1 MVATALAGSIG
12 AGALVEFD
20 SHVAAGRASS
30 QVGRAEAPRGRHSG
44 SRYHRRPV
52 SSLLRPGGRELRLV
66 LGRIRVDRRA
76 SCSHG
81 ARSLAGGTLLLDSE
95 PQDLALAPALPL
107 ALERRHR
114 SSFSFVV
121 LSPCS
126 HCNLH
131 RRGGL
136 YSLASAWH
144 AVDSVEVPLALS
156 IAREFAR
163 GCVSIV
169 LCECHIVCSVWY
181 SAPNDLSPTILESL
195 CDSSTSRS
203 IDIDIPNEC
212 IYSLK
217 LNNGVP
223 RLVYQEEQEEL
234 SSSEQ
239 MTNSLTNL
247 QVFKSSRAQFQMM
260 MTFLLLLLEA
270 KPEQHA
276 REATITISCLF
287 GCSCAHLPLPINQSI
302 NQRQVLSLG
311 YLVSDQ
317 RAREMA
323 APLNLAYMVSS
334 KATAFAPLP
343 PILDL
348 SLYKQQLQG
357 LLFKLIDRVGYP
369 IPNQTK
375 PTKPPTSSHTHSLT
389 LVQCDGSIEE
399 RREGSLVRRAARERR
414 VADGDL
420 HAAPS
425 SRYRS

>member
-52 SSLLRPGGRELRLV
+52 SCLLRPGGRELRLV

-76 SCSHG
+76 SRSHG
-81 ARSLAGGTLLLDSE
+81 ARSLTGGTLLLDSE

-169 LCECHIVCSVWY
+169 LCECRIVCSVWY

-217 LNNGVP
+217 LNKGVP
-223 RLVYQEEQEEL
+223 RLVYQEEEEEEEP
-234 SSSEQ
+234 SRSEQ
-239 MTNSLTNL
+239 MTNNLTNL
-247 QVFKSSRAQFQMM
+247 QVFKSVSRSIPDDDDVLVLGGGKAGTALERSHHQLFVW
-260 MTFLLLLLEA
+260 LLVRA
-270 KPEQHA
+270 PPS
-276 REATITISCLF
+276 T
-287 GCSCAHLPLPINQSI
+287 NQSI
-302 NQRQVLSLG
+302 NQSTSSTESRIPSQRSTSSRDGSTIESRVHGVVEGDGLCATTADTGPLALQAAAARPPVQAHRSRRLS
-311 YLVSDQ
+311 
-317 RAREMA
+317 
-323 APLNLAYMVSS
+323 NT
-334 KATAFAPLP
+334 K
-343 PILDL
+343 
-348 SLYKQQLQG
+348 
-357 LLFKLIDRVGYP
+357 
-369 IPNQTK
+369 PNQTHQ
-375 PTKPPTSSHTHSLT
+375 TTHELSYSL
-389 LVQCDGSIEE
+389 
-399 RREGSLVRRAARERR
+399 A
-414 VADGDL
+414 
-420 HAAPS
+420 H
-425 SRYRS
+425 SRTM

>member
-52 SSLLRPGGRELRLV
+52 SCLLRPGGRELRLV

-76 SCSHG
+76 SRSHG
-81 ARSLAGGTLLLDSE
+81 ARSLTGGTLLLDSE

-169 LCECHIVCSVWY
+169 LCECRIVCSVWY

-217 LNNGVP
+217 LNKGVP
-223 RLVYQEEQEEL
+223 RLVYQEEEEEEEP
-234 SSSEQ
+234 SRSEQ
-239 MTNSLTNL
+239 MTNNLTNL
-247 QVFKSSRAQFQMM
+247 QVFKSVSRSIPDDDDVLVLGGGKAGTALERSHHQLFVW
-260 MTFLLLLLEA
+260 LLVRA
-270 KPEQHA
+270 PPS
-276 REATITISCLF
+276 T
-287 GCSCAHLPLPINQSI
+287 NQSI